1 MIIVQVGEDP
11 VDVAALKAFLRCHG
25 LVKQKDLVCSTLAK
39 LLHES
44 VGRGTFGRLARLHE
58 RRTELGLGCAVK
70 EVEQAS
76 RCEAN
81 TNGLTTNKA
90 NYWLLALMDCH
101 QTLMH
106 QVLNSVAS

>member
-25 LVKQKDLVCSTLAK
+25 LVKQKDLVCSTLSK
-39 LLHES
+39 LLHEGVS
-44 VGRGTFGRLARLHE
+44 RGTFGRLARFHE
-58 RRTELGLGCAVK
+58 GSTELGLGCAVN

-81 TNGLTTNKA
+81 TNGLTTN
-90 NYWLLALMDCH
+90 
-101 QTLMH
+101 
-106 QVLNSVAS
+106 

>member
-25 LVKQKDLVCSTLAK
+25 LVKQKDLICSTLAK

-58 RRTELGLGCAVK
+58 RSTKLGLRCAVN

-76 RCEAN
+76 SCEAN
-81 TNGLTTNKA
+81 TNGLTTN
-90 NYWLLALMDCH
+90 
-101 QTLMH
+101 
-106 QVLNSVAS
+106 